1 MQTSTLTYGGR
12 PLTTQNL
19 TQQDDQPESYRMF
32 VISEEQAHR
41 IGAALPLMIANRLG
55 YMDRQALEEEPTAD
69 SDIQPLIDLIVAS
82 SSNDNDYLLPDT
94 PLKEALFRIILANGN
109 EGMDADRISQI
120 LNERWAMS
128 AYPRNLSPHVVNR
141 LLENSANY
149 CIVPLEESADKD
161 EA

>member
-1 MQTSTLTYGGR
+1 MYGGR
-12 PLTTQNL
+12 HLTSEDL
-19 TQQDDQPESYRMF
+19 TLRDEETGSYRPF
-32 VISEEQAHR
+32 AISEEHAAS

-69 SDIQPLIDLIVAS
+69 SDIAPYIDLIVNS
-82 SSNDNDYLLPDT
+82 SSDDADYLLPDT

-109 EGMDADRISQI
+109 RPMDAEEISGI

-128 AYPRNLSPHVVNR
+128 AYPRSLSPHVINR

-149 CIVPLEESADKD
+149 CIVPVEEPDED

>member
-1 MQTSTLTYGGR
+1 
-12 PLTTQNL
+12 
-19 TQQDDQPESYRMF
+19 
-32 VISEEQAHR
+32 
-41 IGAALPLMIANRLG
+41 
-55 YMDRQALEEEPTAD
+55 MDKQALEEEPTAD

-82 SSNDNDYLLPDT
+82 SSHDDDYLLPDT

-128 AYPRNLSPHVVNR
+128 AYPRNLSPHVINR

-149 CIVPLEESADKD
+149 CIVPVEKPTED
-161 EA
+161 EGA

>member
-1 MQTSTLTYGGR
+1 M
-12 PLTTQNL
+12 TTQNL

-32 VISEEQAHR
+32 VISEEQAQR
-41 IGAALPLMIANRLG
+41 SGAALPLMIANRLG
-55 YMDRQALEEEPTAD
+55 YMDKQALEEEPTAD

-82 SSNDNDYLLPDT
+82 SSHDDDYLLPDT

-128 AYPRNLSPHVVNR
+128 AYPRNLSPHVINR

-149 CIVPLEESADKD
+149 CIVPLPDPEED